1 MKTIEIEEDLYLY
14 IASQT
19 KHIGESASDIL
30 RRLLEVDGQ
39 DLQQAQAENVV
50 VSNEEANVEQE
61 LVVEAVKTDS
71 LAQTDVAD
79 IDPLNYFNFSE
90 ISEAGSSTKRFLSLL
105 SGLYTIDG
113 ERFAK
118 ACVLKG
124 SKREYFS
131 QDKDFLLAS
140 GKTSKPQAIPN
151 SPYWVITNTNT
162 ARKRHILQHVASEMG
177 LQEFQIERL
186 CEAV

>member
-39 DLQQAQAENVV
+39 ALQEVQAVNVV
-50 VSNEEANVEQE
+50 ENTQE
-61 LVVEAVKTDS
+61 DNLVQGLVVE
-71 LAQTDVAD
+71 VANTETALEAD
-79 IDPLNYFNFSE
+79 EPDCDPLDYFDFNE
-90 ISEAGSSTKRFLSLL
+90 ISEVGSSTKRFLSLL
-105 SGLYTIDG
+105 SGLYAISG
-113 ERFAK
+113 EQFAK

-131 QDKDFLLAS
+131 QDKDLLLAS

-162 ARKRHILQHVASEMG
+162 ARKRHILHHVASEMG